1 MIDRLMQKY
10 GYSKTIENEFGVY
23 YEKQESQN
31 FTHVVCIVRKKS
43 KKHLMQSYDK
53 EVKNGINSVCGV
65 EVPVLILMWL
75 KSKRMIK
82 KYKWNK
88 NGTIDKR

>member
-1 MIDRLMQKY
+1 
-10 GYSKTIENEFGVY
+10 
-23 YEKQESQN
+23 
-31 FTHVVCIVRKKS
+31 
-43 KKHLMQSYDK
+43 MQSYDK

-82 KYKWNK
+82 KYKWDK